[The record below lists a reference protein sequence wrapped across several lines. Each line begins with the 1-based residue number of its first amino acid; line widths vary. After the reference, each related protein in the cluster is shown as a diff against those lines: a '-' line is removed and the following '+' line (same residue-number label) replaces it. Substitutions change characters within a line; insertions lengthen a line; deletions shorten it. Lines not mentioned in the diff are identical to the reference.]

1 MSCHDIYSQENIS
14 RIACARMDRHIQV
27 IIFAA
32 FGLLLNFVFQS
43 QQNNAAFLVL
53 LMHYQQ
59 AFQRLVSAVRRRR
72 VRLNRR
78 RLRNRPWP
86 WTLPRPAESWFE
98 IHFDDRHIPED
109 YFRRQLR
116 MKHGILTP
124 WLTRENTRL
133 RDCIPPEKVLALG
146 IYRLAHG
153 NSYVSIGPV
162 FNVGKST
169 VIEAVQDV
177 VAALFE
183 LKDEYIHFPQTVA
196 ETTAS
201 IGKFEDLSRLPNIL
215 SRNSLLS
222 SSSPSSTAARFLF
235 LDCLDCFFLSVLA
248 SRASF
253 FFGSPWLCSF
263 LSGWASKSSK
273 PAGESAL
280 LLCDMFSGLELP
292 LVPASDTFHNITIS
306 QHPKIASISL

>member
-1 MSCHDIYSQENIS
+1 
-14 RIACARMDRHIQV
+14 MDRHIQV

-78 RLRNRPWP
+78 RLRNRPWS
-86 WTLPRPAESWFE
+86 WTLPRPAESWLE
-98 IHFDDRHIPED
+98 IHFGDRHIPED

-116 MKHGILTP
+116 MKRGTFQVLVDILTP

-133 RDCIPPEKVLALG
+133 RDCIPPEKVLALD

-153 NSYVSIGPV
+153 NSYVSIRPA

-183 LKDEYIHFPQTVA
+183 LKDECIHFPQTVA

-263 LSGWASKSSK
+263 LSGWASKSSE

-292 LVPASDTFHNITIS
+292 LVPASDTFRNITIS

>member
-1 MSCHDIYSQENIS
+1 M
-14 RIACARMDRHIQV
+14 

-43 QQNNAAFLVL
+43 QQNNVTFLVL
-53 LMHYQQ
+53 LVHYQQ
-59 AFQRLVSAVRRRR
+59 AFQRLVSAIRRRR

-78 RLRNRPWP
+78 RLRNRPWS
-86 WTLPRPAESWFE
+86 WILPRPAESWFE
-98 IHFDDRHIPED
+98 IHFYDRNIPED

-116 MKHGILTP
+116 MKRGTFQALVGILTP

-177 VAALFE
+177 VASLFE
-183 LKDEYIHFPQTVA
+183 LKDEYIHFPETVA
-196 ETTAS
+196 GTY
-201 IGKFEDLSRLPNIL
+201 IGTFKDLSRLPNIVGVIDGTHIPINAPRESAVDYF
-215 SRNSLLS
+215 SRYQHHDFGIQAVADGDL
-222 SSSPSSTAARFLF
+222 LF
-235 LDCLDCFFLSVLA
+235 LDFSLNIQEVCMTLA
-248 SRASF
+248 Y
-253 FFGSPWLCSF
+253 
-263 LSGWASKSSK
+263 
-273 PAGESAL
+273 
-280 LLCDMFSGLELP
+280 
-292 LVPASDTFHNITIS
+292 
-306 QHPKIASISL
+306 

>member
-1 MSCHDIYSQENIS
+1 
-14 RIACARMDRHIQV
+14 MDRHIQM

-32 FGLLLNFVFQS
+32 FGFLLNCVFQS

-59 AFQRLVSAVRRRR
+59 AFQRLLSAIRRRR

-78 RLRNRPWP
+78 CLRNRPWS

-98 IHFDDRHIPED
+98 IHFHDRNIPED

-116 MKHGILTP
+116 MRRGTFQALVGILTP

-133 RDCIPPEKVLALG
+133 RECIPPEKVLAMG

-153 NSYVSIGPV
+153 NSYVSIRPV

-183 LKDEYIHFPQTVA
+183 LKDEYIHFPQTVE

-201 IGKFEDLSRLPNIL
+201 IETFEDLSRLPNIVG
-215 SRNSLLS
+215 
-222 SSSPSSTAARFLF
+222 A
-235 LDCLDCFFLSVLA
+235 
-248 SRASF
+248 
-253 FFGSPWLCSF
+253 
-263 LSGWASKSSK
+263 
-273 PAGESAL
+273 
-280 LLCDMFSGLELP
+280 
-292 LVPASDTFHNITIS
+292 IIS
-306 QHPKIASISL
+306 MAPIYR

>member
-78 RLRNRPWP
+78 RLRNRPWS

-116 MKHGILTP
+116 MKRGTFQALVGILTP

-201 IGKFEDLSRLPNIL
+201 IGTFEDLSRLPNIVG
-215 SRNSLLS
+215 
-222 SSSPSSTAARFLF
+222 AI
-235 LDCLDCFFLSVLA
+235 D
-248 SRASF
+248 
-253 FFGSPWLCSF
+253 G
-263 LSGWASKSSK
+263 
-273 PAGESAL
+273 
-280 LLCDMFSGLELP
+280 
-292 LVPASDTFHNITIS
+292 
-306 QHPKIASISL
+306 